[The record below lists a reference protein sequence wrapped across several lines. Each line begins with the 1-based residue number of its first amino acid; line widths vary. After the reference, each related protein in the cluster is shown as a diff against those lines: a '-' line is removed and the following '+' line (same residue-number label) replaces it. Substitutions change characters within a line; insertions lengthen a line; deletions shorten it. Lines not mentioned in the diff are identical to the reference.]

1 MSTLKIAIDGPAGAG
16 KSTIARA
23 AAKALGY
30 VYIDTGAMYRAV
42 ALKATRQGIDT
53 RDSRQI
59 CTILDD
65 LDITI
70 KYKDGTQII
79 LLDGQDVTADIR
91 LPEISKGAS
100 EVAAI
105 SDVRMKL
112 VEIQRQLATNNN
124 VIMDGRDIGT
134 YVLPDA
140 DLKIFLTASIEERAI
155 RRYTEMIEKD
165 SSCSLEEIKQD
176 IIVRDEKDRNR
187 EFAPLKVAEDA
198 IVIDTTGNDLEKS
211 IEGIIN
217 IIKGI

>member
-1 MSTLKIAIDGPAGAG
+1 MSTIKIAIDGPAGAG
-16 KSTIARA
+16 KSTIAKA

-42 ALKATRQGIDT
+42 ALKVTRQRINTQDT
-53 RDSRQI
+53 QQV
-59 CTILDD
+59 CALLDE

-70 KYKDGTQII
+70 KYKDGTQVI
-79 LLDGQDVTADIR
+79 LLDGKNVTQDIR

-105 SDVRMKL
+105 SEVRMKL
-112 VEIQRQLATNNN
+112 VEIQRKLATKNNI
-124 VIMDGRDIGT
+124 IMDGRDIGT

-140 DLKIFLTASIEERAI
+140 NLKIFLTASIEERAI
-155 RRYTEMIEKD
+155 RRYNEMIEKG
-165 SSCSLEEIKQD
+165 SSCSLDEIKHD
-176 IIVRDEKDRNR
+176 IILRDEKDRNR

-211 IEGIIN
+211 IDKIIN
-217 IIKGI
+217 IIKEM